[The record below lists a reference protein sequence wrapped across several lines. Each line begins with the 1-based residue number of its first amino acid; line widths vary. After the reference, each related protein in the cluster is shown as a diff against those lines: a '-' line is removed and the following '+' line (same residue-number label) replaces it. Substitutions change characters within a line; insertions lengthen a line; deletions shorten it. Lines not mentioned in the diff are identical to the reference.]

1 MLKSNH
7 ARAVVTILAV
17 SLVLRWALILQGG
30 QYYFSDEGR
39 YETSRTFAKLVA
51 ERNFSEAFSQFFIAP
66 EHLGFK
72 IIGIVPAFIEQFTR
86 ESLAIPALF
95 FSLFSVANLYLI
107 YKISKQTAEIE
118 SQSLIALILAASS
131 MSLLYFSRHLLPYD
145 TAMTFGLLAV
155 YVALSEKPNTKT
167 SLARGALGF
176 ACFITYNGYWS
187 LAALGMFIMSL
198 RGGLRRDSVE
208 IPTKQSPATSGIF
221 KTWANNFLQKGSLVA
236 TGFILPASLLFV
248 LAFLAGTNLL
258 TEYRSFSSTV
268 NQGSFNEGWSL
279 PFEYFWHAE
288 HWLFIAMIASSIF
301 AIAQVINR
309 RDNSPILW
317 AGCIALIYACLVIP
331 SVFLHSFVVYGR
343 LARQIMPFLVL
354 LSASGLARLE
364 QNFPFGQKLA
374 RAVMLLVVIQAAWN
388 YKTSFDLWYPREF
401 AQEAQTLQP
410 DFHFS
415 EKRLT
420 FGAPTLCQNN
430 GFIIENVKR
439 FEVPPEPN
447 PVIQG
452 KLLLSAPHPDN
463 FLPYQYE
470 GYTPEQRQ
478 TLRQL
483 QPEMRFYK
491 AGDEFMSETNPV
503 WTEMKNC
510 FVGEQ

>member
-17 SLVLRWALILQGG
+17 SLLLRWALILQGG
-30 QYYFSDEGR
+30 QNYFSDEGR
-39 YETSRTFAKLVA
+39 YETSRAFVKLA
-51 ERNFSEAFSQFFIAP
+51 ADGNFSEAFSQFFIAP

-72 IIGIVPAFIEQFTR
+72 IIGIVPALVEQFTG

-107 YKISKQTAEIE
+107 YKISKRTGVTDHE
-118 SQSLIALILAASS
+118 SLVALILAASS

-145 TAMTFGLLAV
+145 TALTFGLLAV
-155 YVALSEKPNTKT
+155 YVALNKKPNTKT
-167 SLARGALGF
+167 SLACGTLGF

-288 HWLFIAMIASSIF
+288 HWLFIVLIALSIF
-301 AIAQVINR
+301 AVAQAIKQ
-309 RDNSPILW
+309 RDNSLILW

-331 SVFLHSFVVYGR
+331 SVLLHSFVVYGR
-343 LARQIMPFLVL
+343 LARQIMPFLIL

-364 QNFPFGQKLA
+364 QNFPFGQKLL
-374 RAVMLLVVIQAAWN
+374 RAVMLIVVIQAAWN
-388 YKTSFDLWYPREF
+388 YKASFNLWYPREF
-401 AQEAQTLQP
+401 AQEAQTLQH

-430 GFIIENVKR
+430 GYIIENVKR
-439 FEVPPEPN
+439 FEIPPEPN
-447 PVIQG
+447 PIIQG
-452 KLLLSAPHPDN
+452 ELFLSAPHPDN

-478 TLRQL
+478 IFRELK
-483 QPEMRFYK
+483 PEMRFYK
-491 AGDEFMSETNPV
+491 VDNEFMSESNPV
-503 WTEMKNC
+503 WTKMKNC
-510 FVGEQ
+510 LVVEQ